1 MGRMK
6 VKERLRGILVST
18 IGKPVYRLWM
28 RSLRI
33 VVRGEEYYRPLREK
47 NKPVIL
53 AIWHGRIFVA
63 PFFFR
68 HRNIM
73 PMVSPSGDG
82 EIVVRLASGWGYRFL
97 RGSGSH
103 SLHKA
108 WTTLLRTLEEGGE
121 VIIVPDG
128 PKGPDRVMKQ
138 GALKLSQASGAAVVP
153 VSFSC
158 PRRKFLRSWDR
169 FLMPRPFQRVVAVY
183 GEPLTVSPDL
193 DEAENERE
201 RVRLEERLTA
211 LDEQADS
218 YFDK

>member
-1 MGRMK
+1 MGRMAF
-6 VKERLRGILVST
+6 KERVRGALIST
-18 IGKPVYRLWM
+18 VGKWVYRLWM

-33 VVRGEEYYRPLREK
+33 EVKGEEYHRSLRAQDT
-47 NKPVIL
+47 PVIL
-53 AIWHGRIFVA
+53 VIWHGRIFIA

-108 WTTLLRTLEEGGE
+108 WSTLLQNLTEGGE

-128 PKGPDRVMKQ
+128 PKGPNRVMKR

-153 VSFSC
+153 FSFSC

-169 FLMPRPFQRVVAVY
+169 FLLPRPFQRVVAVY
-183 GEPLTVSPDL
+183 GEPLTVSPGL
-193 DEAENERE
+193 DEAECEQE
-201 RVRLEERLTA
+201 RVRLERRLTA
-211 LDEQADS
+211 LDEEADG
-218 YFDK
+218 YFE